1 MSRVFIRNAD
11 RGYGMLNM
19 AWTILSVGFRLRK
32 KRKKGKRGIK
42 RRRTR
47 GVACRASLNEGSR
60 DHEATKNGKRKKR
73 FLLAFHAFLRII

>member
-1 MSRVFIRNAD
+1 MSRVFIRNAN

-32 KRKKGKRGIK
+32 KRKKRNKK
-42 RRRTR
+42 KKNAR

-60 DHEATKNGKRKKR
+60 DHEATKNGKCKKR
-73 FLLAFHAFLRII
+73 FFLAFHAFLRII